1 MTSDT
6 RRKTG
11 LGELL
16 WEAPTRKNPAGFNNR
31 PRIAIVDIQD
41 ATKANPASILK
52 SSGTN
57 PTNRGQEKLRQTLHW
72 LATFVWSSESII
84 LKRLGISRRG
94 WMVALENKRL
104 VIRVA
109 SGTRGGCVWVLT
121 KTGLE
126 LARSYSQQ
134 VFSHYPAKPERRQQ
148 TALKHDLALQTVV
161 IDQIRSGVISE
172 VYNGA
177 YFSTGS
183 ADEWLPDCIAKIGEN
198 LVGFELER
206 HLKNRVQRDQ
216 KLLRIIKL
224 LNRSPTA
231 QVLFISHIESCLTE
245 YTAVM
250 LNGINGVELAHP
262 DAVRILK
269 LDKDLAQFV

>member
-1 MTSDT
+1 MTFDN

-11 LGELL
+11 QGQLL
-16 WEAPTRKNPAGFNNR
+16 WAAPTRKNPEGFNNR
-31 PRIAIVDIQD
+31 PRVAKVDVKD

-84 LKRLGISRRG
+84 LKRLGVTRRG
-94 WMVALENKRL
+94 WMISLEKKRL
-104 VIRVA
+104 VTRVP

-121 KTGLE
+121 KAGLE

-161 IDQIRSGVISE
+161 IDQIKSGVISE
-172 VYNGA
+172 VFNGA
-177 YFSTGS
+177 YFSSGS

-198 LVGFELER
+198 VVGFELER
-206 HLKNRVQRDQ
+206 NKKNRIQQEQ
-216 KLLRIIKL
+216 KLLRIIKV
-224 LNRSPTA
+224 LNHSPTA
-231 QVLFISHIESCLTE
+231 QVLFISHNESCLTE
-245 YTAVM
+245 YTAM
-250 LNGINGVELAHP
+250 MQNGINDVQLTRP